1 MAKRSNI
8 ARAHSAVSALPP
20 GVSLSDA
27 VEDLERGMIAEA
39 LRRHNG
45 NVTRAARDLGL
56 TRRGLQLKLGRY
68 QIAATA

>member
-1 MAKRSNI
+1 
-8 ARAHSAVSALPP
+8 
-20 GVSLSDA
+20 
-27 VEDLERGMIAEA
+27 MIAEA

-56 TRRGLQLKLGRY
+56 TRRGLKLKLGRY